1 MERKVKEGGGS
12 LLTKRIDLREQFPLR
27 RSFVSVQR
35 FSTRFPSSV
44 KTRCSRALSTR
55 GKVARHLFQA
65 ERDGCIRLPPG
76 PAARFSFFNSGRK
89 TFYNDLLGNRFLPSL
104 LRKGAHLCA
113 KLSFSLFLFFS
124 DHRQFRRRYEV
135 VYPHSIR
142 RWKCG
147 CHVEVT
153 LSRLIIRRVTV
164 FIGYSGFKRWHN
176 RKAFLRDEE
185 KGECFSRRTRY
196 ANVRDV
202 KKRFFRFLPS
212 FFF

>member
-1 MERKVKEGGGS
+1 M
-12 LLTKRIDLREQFPLR
+12 
-27 RSFVSVQR
+27 
-35 FSTRFPSSV
+35 
-44 KTRCSRALSTR
+44 
-55 GKVARHLFQA
+55 
-65 ERDGCIRLPPG
+65 
-76 PAARFSFFNSGRK
+76 
-89 TFYNDLLGNRFLPSL
+89 
-104 LRKGAHLCA
+104 
-113 KLSFSLFLFFS
+113 
-124 DHRQFRRRYEV
+124 

-147 CHVEVT
+147 RHVEVT

-196 ANVRDV
+196 ANVGDV
-202 KKRFFRFLPS
+202 KKRFLDFSLP